1 VINPWHISHNVV
13 PNKQAALAEAS
24 RVDQAGDGS
33 VINVSKAE
41 ANLRL
46 DFWLPRIGGWRPE
59 FRFILTPVNIEKV
72 DRLEKLIY
80 EAQEKIKLLERLAT
94 HNADLIG
101 EIRAYH
107 GDVANLAAS
116 GWAVCNGTTPAEQG
130 IECALRNEATP
141 NLTGGEFFKGGPVEN
156 LGRRMEATTL
166 IVSTENVGTNYTH
179 DPVTVPTNGSSA
191 RNAKGALPYG
201 GKWEDPATGLKLRY
215 SQPEMQ
221 PKSYSVVYIMKVK

>member
-1 VINPWHISHNVV
+1 
-13 PNKQAALAEAS
+13 LAEAS
-24 RVDQAGDGS
+24 RVGQAGDGS

-46 DFWLPRIGGWRPE
+46 DFWLPPIGCWRPE
-59 FRFILTPVNIEKV
+59 FRFILTPVDIEKV
-72 DRLEKLIY
+72 VRLEKLIY
-80 EAQEKIKLLERLAT
+80 DAQEKIRALEKLAT

-107 GDVANLAAS
+107 GDLGTLAAN

-130 IECALRNEATP
+130 IKGALRDEPTP

-166 IVSTENVGTNYTH
+166 IVSTENVGSHYTH
-179 DPVTVPTNGSSA
+179 DAVTVPTNGSSA
-191 RNAKGALPYG
+191 RDAKGALPYG

-215 SQPEMQ
+215 NQPEVQ
-221 PKSYSVVYIMKVK
+221 LKSYSVVYIIKVK